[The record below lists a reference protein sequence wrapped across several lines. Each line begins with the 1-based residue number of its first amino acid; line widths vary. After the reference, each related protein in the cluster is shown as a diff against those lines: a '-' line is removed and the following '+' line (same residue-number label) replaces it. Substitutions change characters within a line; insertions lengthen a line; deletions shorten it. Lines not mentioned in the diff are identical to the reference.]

1 MAYKLII
8 KGFFII
14 CFLFVSKCSYEQ
26 SISVNNEMAN
36 DFLKRQQLNN
46 VSFTNVSFCVR
57 PIPSNYLD
65 SSIEGLQWNKTTS
78 IKSTSSIFS
87 AIEFLPFTL
96 IQQSNSLHPY
106 GWNDAGM
113 IPAAGYQALV
123 SAGVYARI
131 GKFSIQIQPEIIGA
145 LNNSFE
151 TFSIGNY
158 DPIWASY
165 YQWLNTSDIPEKF
178 GDNKYKKFSS
188 GQSSIRYNTQHISIG
203 ISTENMWWGPG
214 RHNAL
219 VMSNNASGFLH
230 ATINSI
236 KPIQTKIGAFE
247 GQIIGGE
254 LSNSTI
260 LPPDINR
267 TNNGVLLYQPKNQ
280 DQRYISGMVLT
291 WQPKWVSGLFLGFAK
306 ASYLYKSDIS
316 GIADILPLE
325 GIIQSNSEKQNKKS
339 SLGSVFFRY
348 VMPEENA
355 ELYAEYG
362 RSDRSASIIN
372 LISDKDYPRGYVVGM
387 RKLSDKRS
395 NGSQIE
401 FAAEITQLELPNATL
416 INQAKSWYTND
427 YVRQGYTNNG
437 KVMGAGIGP
446 GSNSQMIDISWV
458 KVMSKIGFMFER
470 LVHNN
475 DFYYYAFAIPPDYT
489 RHWIDLS
496 TTFHADWK
504 YKRFLFSSEVALTRS
519 LNYEWYVIPGF
530 AYFKNGYDFLNLHA
544 KLSFA
549 YRL

>member
-1 MAYKLII
+1 
-8 KGFFII
+8 
-14 CFLFVSKCSYEQ
+14 
-26 SISVNNEMAN
+26 MAN
-36 DFLKRQQLNN
+36 DYLRREQLNN
-46 VSFTNVSFCVR
+46 SSFINVSFCVR
-57 PIPSNYLD
+57 PVPLHYLD
-65 SSIEGLQWNKTTS
+65 STVEGLQWNKTKKLTT
-78 IKSTSSIFS
+78 KSSIFS
-87 AIEFLPFTL
+87 ALEWLPFT
-96 IQQSNSLHPY
+96 ISQEYNSLHPY
-106 GWNDAGM
+106 GWNDGAM
-113 IPAAGYQALV
+113 IPAAGYQVLM
-123 SAGVYARI
+123 SAGIYAQI
-131 GKFSIQIQPEIIGA
+131 GKLSVQIQPEIIA
-145 LNNSFE
+145 AQNSNFE

-158 DPIWASY
+158 DAIWASY
-165 YQWLNTSDIPEKF
+165 YQWLNTSDIPERF
-178 GDNKYKKFSS
+178 GDNKYKRILP
-188 GQSSIRYNTQHISIG
+188 GQSSVRYNAGNMSIG

-230 ATINSI
+230 ATINTV
-236 KPIQTKIGAFE
+236 KPIETKIGAFE
-247 GQIIGGE
+247 GQIIGGQ
-254 LSNSTI
+254 LSNSNI

-267 TNNGVLLYQPKNQ
+267 ANNGVLLYQPKNP
-280 DQRYISGMVLT
+280 DERYISGMVLT
-291 WQPKWVSGLFLGFAK
+291 WQPKWVRGLFLGFAK

-325 GIIQSNSEKQNKKS
+325 GIMQSNSEKQNKKS

-355 ELYAEYG
+355 EVYAEYG

-387 RKLSDKRS
+387 RKLSDKRA
-395 NGSQIE
+395 NGGQIE
-401 FAAEITQLELPNATL
+401 FAAEVTQLELPNATL

-437 KVMGAGIGP
+437 KVIGAGIGP

-458 KVMSKIGFMFER
+458 KGMNKIGLMFER

-475 DFYYYAFAIPPDYT
+475 DFYYYAFTSPPDYT

-504 YKRFLFSSEVALTRS
+504 YKRFLFSSEVALIRS
-519 LNYEWYVIPGF
+519 LNYEWYVIPGS
-530 AYFKNGYDFLNLHA
+530 AYFKNGYDFLNLHGR
-544 KLSFA
+544 LSVS

>member
-1 MAYKLII
+1 M
-8 KGFFII
+8 FFVFF
-14 CFLFVSKCSYEQ
+14 FLRLSTKAQ
-26 SISVNNEMAN
+26 TISVNEELLN
-36 DFLKRQQLNN
+36 DYLRQQQINN
-46 VSFTNVSFCVR
+46 ISFANVSFCVR
-57 PIPSNYLD
+57 PVPANYLD
-65 SSIEGLQWNKTTS
+65 SSLEGLQWGKTTGV
-78 IKSTSSIFS
+78 KTRSSIFS

-96 IQQSNSLHPY
+96 IQESNSLHPY
-106 GWNDAGM
+106 GWNDAAM
-113 IPAAGYQALV
+113 IPAAGYQALM
-123 SAGVYARI
+123 SMGVYARM
-131 GKFSIQIQPEIIGA
+131 GKLSVQLEPEIIGA

-158 DPIWASY
+158 DAIWASY
-165 YQWLNTSDIPEKF
+165 YQWLNVSDIPEKF
-178 GDNKYKKFSS
+178 GDNKYKKFSP
-188 GQSSIRYNTQHISIG
+188 GQSSIRYNTQNISIG

-214 RHNAL
+214 RHSAL

-230 ATINSI
+230 ATVNSI

-267 TNNGVLLYQPKNQ
+267 SLNGVLLYQPKNP

-291 WQPKWVSGLFLGFAK
+291 WQPKWVRGLFLGFAK

-316 GIADILPLE
+316 GIVDILPLE

-372 LISDKDYPRGYVVGM
+372 LLKDKNYPRGFLLGF
-387 RKLSDKRS
+387 RKLSTKKI

-401 FAAEITQLELPNATL
+401 FAFEITQLTLPNSSP
-416 INQAKSWYTND
+416 INQVLSWYTND

-437 KVMGAGIGP
+437 KVIGAGIGP

-458 KVMSKIGFMFER
+458 KGMSKIGFIFER

-475 DFYYYAFAIPPDYT
+475 DFYYYAFANTKDYT

-504 YKRFLFSSEVALTRS
+504 YKRFLFSSEVALIRS
-519 LNYEWYVIPGF
+519 LNYEWYVIPGS

-544 KLSFA
+544 KLSFS